1 MKPMATQRGSSCRVS
16 GSISAVSQSKAS
28 MAAKSTPCLT
38 RLACRFVSSHSNRAP
53 TISPYCSYNMG
64 CGSTQLPN
72 TRSTVRRHSNTAVSS
87 SPDRTLSSSAPVRAG
102 PLCPMAMP
110 TDIDFADGRF
120 PQCTSFSPGRPEIHD
135 YFHSLRIPPTPTL
148 YDHLLLALRKKD
160 VVATFNWDPLLLQAA
175 KRCIE
180 GGEGRERSWR
190 NEPGRDHRHS
200 GRNGAQILLA

>member
-16 GSISAVSQSKAS
+16 ASISAVSQSKAS

-53 TISPYCSYNMG
+53 QSRHIVATIWGAGQLSFPTRGVRCDATAIRQCLRVQTARCHPRRRCEPG
-64 CGSTQLPN
+64 RFARWRCQRTST
-72 TRSTVRRHSNTAVSS
+72 S
-87 SPDRTLSSSAPVRAG
+87 
-102 PLCPMAMP
+102 
-110 TDIDFADGRF
+110 ADGRF

-180 GGEGRERSWR
+180 GGVGRERSWR